1 MYRIIVERATHVRS
15 CLGVV
20 VVTRVASPAG
30 VVEITDAIGATFVQL
45 HNRTWTGS
53 TIADFR
59 RLWTAL
65 GRHRISVIAVSTP
78 DDSRERRADLVRHS
92 DLVLIDRQHYS
103 AGETVQG
110 SLAPEAYAAAVDQ
123 VRDSGKLVLVA
134 GGLTPENV
142 ASYVS
147 QLNPDGVD
155 VQTGVEVKGR
165 PGEKDRERLQAFIS
179 ALETAR

>member
-1 MYRIIVERATHVRS
+1 
-15 CLGVV
+15 
-20 VVTRVASPAG
+20 
-30 VVEITDAIGATFVQL
+30 
-45 HNRTWTGS
+45 
-53 TIADFR
+53 
-59 RLWTAL
+59 
-65 GRHRISVIAVSTP
+65 
-78 DDSRERRADLVRHS
+78 
-92 DLVLIDRQHYS
+92 
-103 AGETVQG
+103 VQG